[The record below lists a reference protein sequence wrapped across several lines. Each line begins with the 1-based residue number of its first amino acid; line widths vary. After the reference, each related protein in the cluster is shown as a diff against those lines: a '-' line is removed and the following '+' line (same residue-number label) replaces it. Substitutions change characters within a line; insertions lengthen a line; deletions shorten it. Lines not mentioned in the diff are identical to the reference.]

1 MEVMEKIFK
10 VSELIGTDIRSRS
23 NAEIIR
29 RAIDGVK
36 GEIVLD
42 FSGVSFI
49 SSSFTDE
56 LCAIMEQ
63 SDKIRLSGMTDF
75 VKSMIETVAS
85 GRTRKR
91 ERHKEDSEMKEFKD
105 IESLSEFLRTI

>member
-29 RAIDGVK
+29 GAIDGVK

-49 SSSFTDE
+49 SRSFTDE

-63 SDKIRLSGMTDF
+63 SDKIRLSGTTDF

-105 IESLSEFLRTI
+105 IESLSEFLMTI